1 MAEAYII
8 QKQKRHLNIFVDPL
22 TLFTNISVEKRCW
35 AVGYFYLSEYIS
47 VPSLFYLGISI

>member
-22 TLFTNISVEKRCW
+22 TLFTNISVEKRCG